1 MDKKLEELIALGAS
15 VSAHCWPCFD
25 YHLKQARKLRLSE
38 KEIHEAARVGLSVM
52 NGAGGKMVEKIKTKL
67 PGIKIKGSESCAKND
82 GGKGMKIIPF
92 IPFMHL

>member
-25 YHLKQARKLRLSE
+25 YHLKQAKKLRLSE
-38 KEIHEAARVGLSVM
+38 KEIHEAVRVGLEVM
-52 NGAGGKMVEKIKTKL
+52 NGAGEKMVEKIKAKL
-67 PGIKIKGSESCAKND
+67 PEMQIKGNESCAKND
-82 GGKGMKIIPF
+82 GGKEVKIIPF